1 MQSAKDAGLVRCS
14 ECALVCSF
22 QKNSRCPRCNAL
34 LTFRQTN
41 SLQKTWAFLLTAC
54 IFIIPANFMPITVL
68 ISQGKETPDTILS
81 GVITLVESG
90 SPGIAI
96 IVFVASIVVPLAKI
110 LGMGF
115 ILISLQLKLNMSH
128 RMRFIMFKFIDWVGR
143 WSMLDLFVISIMVA
157 VIDKGQLL
165 VIVPGPGATAFA
177 SVVILTLLAAKSFDT
192 RLMWDLE
199 KDNDWTN

>member
-1 MQSAKDAGLVRCS
+1 M
-14 ECALVCSF
+14 
-22 QKNSRCPRCNAL
+22 
-34 LTFRQTN
+34 RQTN
-41 SLQKTWAFLLTAC
+41 SLQKTWAYLITAC
-54 IFIIPANFMPITVL
+54 IFIFPANFMPITIL
-68 ISQGKETPDTILS
+68 ISQGNETPDTIMS
-81 GVITLVESG
+81 GVIALINSG
-90 SPGIAI
+90 SAGIAI
-96 IVFVASIVVPLAKI
+96 IVFVASIVVPIAKI

-115 ILISLQLKLNMSH
+115 ILLSLQLQLSMSH
-128 RMRFIMFKFIDWVGR
+128 KMRFIMFKFIDWVGR

-177 SVVILTLLAAKSFDT
+177 SVVVLTLLAAKSFDT